1 MKWIQ
6 KSRAYEV
13 ISSKFLFEKKSCFVK
28 SPIELAVKICKN
40 TCNFTSGLKPASLV
54 RDEFCQNF
62 YDSFHYSYFLWN
74 TFWWLGGFLSEKK
87 LLLGNFEEWSAR
99 KYIAFIND
107 FKACVYHYCY
117 HTCQAKGSSK
127 DLAES
132 GKSYNNKSNNKIF
145 RNSILVQWY
154 VPNATR
160 FIRKH
165 HKKSCSHLSPP
176 SAPYMVQVNMNYFE
190 DLRLF

>member
-1 MKWIQ
+1 MNFARIFTTV
-6 KSRAYEV
+6 SITV
-13 ISSKFLFEKKSCFVK
+13 IFV
-28 SPIELAVKICKN
+28 EHL
-40 TCNFTSGLKPASLV
+40 LV
-54 RDEFCQNF
+54 A
-62 YDSFHYSYFLWN
+62 
-74 TFWWLGGFLSEKK
+74 WWLFIGKK

-117 HTCQAKGSSK
+117 HNCQAKGSSK

-154 VPNATR
+154 VPNATS

-176 SAPYMVQVNMNYFE
+176 SAPYIVQVNMNYFE